1 MVRLW
6 IDILEYWLQLH
17 LSEWSGVYSSI
28 PMVFDIETILPTTL
42 EKSRHQKGE
51 DV

>member
-6 IDILEYWLQLH
+6 ISILGYWLQLH
-17 LSEWSGVYSSI
+17 LSEWSLVYSSI
-28 PMVFDIETILPTTL
+28 PVVFDTETILPTTL
-42 EKSRHQKGE
+42 EKSGHQKGE